1 MMPILKRLN
10 LQNSA
15 VNTLLFAVVMLFW
28 AIDPAFAGGGFDKIT
43 TTATEL
49 HTMLVALS
57 AVVVTIA
64 IIIAG
69 YKMGFSGAQ
78 FRDVMGILIGGA
90 LIGGAS
96 AMAAFLTAAG

>member
-1 MMPILKRLN
+1 MAILKRLS
-10 LQNSA
+10 LQNEA
-15 VNTLLFAVVMLFW
+15 VKMLLLAVVMLFCV
-28 AIDPAFAGGGFDKIT
+28 IDPAFAGGGFDKIT

-49 HTMLVALS
+49 HTMLLALS
-57 AVVVTIA
+57 VVVVTIA

-69 YKMGFSGAQ
+69 YKMGFAGAQ
-78 FRDVMGILIGGA
+78 FRDVIGILIGGA